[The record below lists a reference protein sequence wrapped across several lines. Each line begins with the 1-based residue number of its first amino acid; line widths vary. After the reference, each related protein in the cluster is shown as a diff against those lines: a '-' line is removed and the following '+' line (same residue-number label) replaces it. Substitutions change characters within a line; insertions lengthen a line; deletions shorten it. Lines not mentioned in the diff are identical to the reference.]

1 MLRRTSKDATPS
13 ITSST
18 NLSFSSLRSVDS
30 LNRSSSHMQ
39 EKLIEDMSII
49 DDLYN
54 DFADQ
59 VETDF
64 YEVEVRYRDREQ
76 SIQDIY
82 HSELEYIALLQH
94 GREIF
99 ENKMRLQVQQQSKRG
114 GLLSSS
120 NKILCTDQEINILF
134 ALHQDILATH
144 HRFLDELDERFRI
157 WGPTQLISDVFRE
170 FLPKLAMVTQ
180 KRIQSFSASV
190 MTLERLMKC
199 NAFKKLLETWQQ
211 EAPQQHITVLDVLKA
226 PIQRMKY
233 YAPALRALAQN
244 TDPLHPDYAHMLRC
258 TAKFESLN
266 NDMTGSLED
275 VGKLCDA
282 FEVFQKLRDSPVLM
296 TEDRR
301 LHLRGDL
308 TKLLAADGSNPEPRV
323 LLLFTEV
330 LVYGR
335 LMKDGTI
342 SYRGQMDLST
352 SVARASNTESN
363 KRSHCFEV
371 IATEHQ
377 VVSTMSMGGGPN
389 MLLSAGGST
398 TTIQTKHMF
407 QARSREEQTLWVS
420 ELQRLIRF
428 HKEKKA
434 KPSSQTVRQSSDVP
448 PSLSRSTTSSSSS
461 TAASGGDTFDLRGKP
476 LYKKMN
482 AKQQTVHRGINSHEF
497 MP

>member
-1 MLRRTSKDATPS
+1 MLRRTSKDTPS
-13 ITSST
+13 ITSSS
-18 NLSFSSLRSVDS
+18 NLSFTSLRSADS
-30 LNRSSSHMQ
+30 ISRSNTSMQ
-39 EKLIEDMSII
+39 EKLMEDMSII

-94 GREIF
+94 GREVF

-114 GLLSSS
+114 GILSGSS
-120 NKILCTDQEINILF
+120 KIICTDQEVNILF
-134 ALHQDILATH
+134 ALHQDILSTH
-144 HRFLDELDERFRI
+144 HRFLDDLDERFRI

-180 KRIQSFSASV
+180 KRIQSFSASI
-190 MTLERLMKC
+190 MTLERLMKS

-211 EAPQQHITVLDVLKA
+211 DAPQQHITLLDILKA

-233 YAPALRALAQN
+233 YAPALRTLAQN

-266 NDMTGSLED
+266 IDMTGSLED

-282 FEVFQKLRDSPVLM
+282 FEVFQKLRESPVM
-296 TEDRR
+296 MNEDRR

-308 TKLLAADGSNPEPRV
+308 SKFMNADGSNPEPRV
-323 LLLFTEV
+323 VLLFSEV

-352 SVARASNTESN
+352 AVARASNAESN

-371 IATEHQ
+371 IATENQ

-389 MLLSAGGST
+389 MLLSTGGST
-398 TTIQTKHMF
+398 ITVQTKHMF
-407 QARSREEQTLWVS
+407 QTKSREEQTQWVA
-420 ELQRLIRF
+420 EVQRLIRIN
-428 HKEKKA
+428 KEKKA
-434 KPSSQTVRQSSDVP
+434 KPAGHTVRQSSDVP

-461 TAASGGDTFDLRGKP
+461 TAASGGDMFDLRGKP
-476 LYKKMN
+476 LYKKVN
-482 AKQQTVHRGINSHEF
+482 ATHRGINSHEF

>member
-1 MLRRTSKDATPS
+1 
-13 ITSST
+13 
-18 NLSFSSLRSVDS
+18 
-30 LNRSSSHMQ
+30 
-39 EKLIEDMSII
+39 
-49 DDLYN
+49 
-54 DFADQ
+54 
-59 VETDF
+59 
-64 YEVEVRYRDREQ
+64 
-76 SIQDIY
+76 
-82 HSELEYIALLQH
+82 
-94 GREIF
+94 
-99 ENKMRLQVQQQSKRG
+99 
-114 GLLSSS
+114 
-120 NKILCTDQEINILF
+120 
-134 ALHQDILATH
+134 
-144 HRFLDELDERFRI
+144 
-157 WGPTQLISDVFRE
+157 
-170 FLPKLAMVTQ
+170 
-180 KRIQSFSASV
+180 
-190 MTLERLMKC
+190 
-199 NAFKKLLETWQQ
+199 
-211 EAPQQHITVLDVLKA
+211 
-226 PIQRMKY
+226 
-233 YAPALRALAQN
+233 
-244 TDPLHPDYAHMLRC
+244 
-258 TAKFESLN
+258 
-266 NDMTGSLED
+266 
-275 VGKLCDA
+275 
-282 FEVFQKLRDSPVLM
+282 M

-342 SYRGQMDLST
+342 SYRGQMDLSA

-377 VVSTMSMGGGPN
+377 VVSTMSMSGGPN